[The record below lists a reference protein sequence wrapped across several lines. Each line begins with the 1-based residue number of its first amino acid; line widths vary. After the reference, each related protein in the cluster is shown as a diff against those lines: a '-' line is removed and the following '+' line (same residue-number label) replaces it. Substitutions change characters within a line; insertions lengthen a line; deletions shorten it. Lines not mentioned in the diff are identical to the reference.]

1 MQQSS
6 IKSNK
11 NPTVIDMFRKKE
23 KEKSK
28 VKTLLEFDI
37 ESESLK
43 EVTPSLNGLSINND
57 YKTLMA
63 PHKNNEFIPPNII
76 PQIITHHF
84 PGSTIIHSF
93 NETHIV
99 CTIPVRDILAA
110 RIDNWEYNRPP
121 DMARCPDIARYMYK
135 SKKPVD
141 TMFSF
146 TYKNIS
152 DCFEV
157 LDGIHRITALRFLKS
172 ENSKPLDFISCG
184 EFGSNNDAEWIY
196 SQPLL
201 VNIRFNSILGDLIE
215 TFKTLNKSQ
224 TVPDIYIRDVAKE
237 KRDIINDIAN
247 DWQIRFKK
255 HFSSS
260 ANPIIGNTN
269 RNRFVD
275 LLDKIYDKYRITEQT
290 ASHLKQVLEDA
301 NTRISFSIPLKL
313 SIDARVKCKES
324 GCYLFIYK
332 NDKLEDLI

>member
-1 MQQSS
+1 MQESS

-11 NPTVIDMFRKKE
+11 NPTVMDMFRKKE
-23 KEKSK
+23 KSKTKS
-28 VKTLLEFDI
+28 LLEFDI
-37 ESESLK
+37 ESETKSL
-43 EVTPSLNGLSINND
+43 PISSITNT
-57 YKTLMA
+57 YKTLKD
-63 PHKNNEFIPPNII
+63 PYKNNEFIPPNII
-76 PQIITHHF
+76 PQIISHHF
-84 PGSTIIHSF
+84 PSATILHSF

-110 RIDNWEYNRPP
+110 KIENWEYNRPP
-121 DMARCPDIARYMYK
+121 DMARCPDIARYMYN
-135 SKKPVD
+135 SRKPID

-146 TYKNIS
+146 TYKNIN

-157 LDGIHRITALRFLKS
+157 LDGIHRITALRFLKA
-172 ENSKPLDFISCG
+172 ENSKQLDLISCG

-196 SQPLL
+196 GQQLL

-237 KRDIINDIAN
+237 KRDIINAIAN

-275 LLDKIYDKYRITEQT
+275 LLDKIYDKHRITEQT
-290 ASHLKQVLEDA
+290 ALQLKQVLEDA
-301 NTRISFSIPLKL
+301 NTRISFAIPLKL